1 MRRIKEHYRWPAL
14 LLCVCMLVGLSPFTG
29 ETFAQKGEDPGN
41 VQDSAA
47 APENALT
54 DDAYK
59 DFGIQSLPDQEAFSS
74 SEHPLDGFE
83 GTAMSQIYV
92 GYMNKEKSQKGKYA
106 VYNTMPSRSK
116 EGAKIS
122 GNGASGYLD
131 AAPVSPASDYA
142 DINAGGPVESGD
154 YRTLNSVSLDMGSNS
169 DGSGGKQEVLCESI
183 LLTGKERNVKGA
195 KKTSWLC
202 VRTLVHSGN
211 GYKPAGT
218 HYVKLAKDNRSM
230 ADIDVRAA
238 QGLNALTA
246 GDYDGNGVDEL
257 AVYVPSFTEP
267 YIQLYTIGEDG
278 SITEGTKIILNELA
292 AVNDPQQYRF
302 SFTGW
307 NLPIVNLTTATLS
320 REDTKKDSLVISA
333 CLPRSNAK
341 TYKGRSQLPA
351 LAVYEQDEGRM
362 KQTFLDHLSY
372 GSYYMRFP
380 AAVEADLNAS
390 GTHELVVAGYA
401 DTWTDTNNQELKKQ
415 PFQKYCVNMLVYDKD
430 TKSYRMTYSKPLEY
444 TPENDVKKVM
454 AADSGYAMSEP
465 VALTAAALSEA
476 ADNDYLFLEG
486 AVLSFRE
493 AAGVKKGDTEQERLL
508 AGSLVKHMEMSMKP
522 SEVTVS
528 HAVSGRFAADHPG
541 SEQIALVWND
551 NYHNP
556 NAVADGN
563 ITWIWMDGTNN
574 VVQQDTNYQYLK
586 GRDANGSGTFLTLS
600 KVNDTANRAVYRYK
614 DKQYGYSA
622 PNALMS
628 LPAIPYWKEL
638 PYGNGVGDVFFSV
651 GNELNGSAGGSLSVS
666 AGVTGSVTAMVGAGM
681 AGNKLMGGLEVDM
694 DAAFEESVSLQAG
707 LSVGN
712 TQTYSAPGDKNHVLA
727 YVTPMV
733 TYEYEVWVPAFEVTQ
748 ETAKEYKRL
757 TGSDVLKNEDGT
769 VYQVGDTVPAGW
781 YSYNMHVPYSP
792 TYTLLTMEQ
801 YNEAYTK
808 HGLGTGKID
817 MSAYDFTVGDP
828 TTYKKEFK
836 DIPHYNPA
844 LKMVSRPKD
853 VIDGDTTNGIEFDA
867 GASVSGSAT
876 AGLQVSGS
884 VLAKVEGEVDFF
896 GAGRLEGSAGQTG
909 GIGES
914 ITCEVGFAVSIGTGA
929 TINPLPKGYR
939 DYSFQTT
946 MGVWPCAGHGSLL
959 TTGFIVE
966 EKADIPPLPPENP
979 YVYETGMQENGKA
992 FVVLAWEQPGEDDYR
1007 LAKEYEVF
1015 WKNTGADAAD
1025 YQSAGKVGALKQNFM
1040 MITGLE
1046 PGTTY
1051 DFAFQ
1056 ALGWNKPDGGKT
1068 RPITATTAKASTLR
1082 ITNSSKPEDVYAEPM
1097 GGQIEASFKA
1107 QAGDTDANNE
1117 ISYQWQR
1124 YVVGESQDYLGEWE
1138 DVSGLSGPA
1147 LSYVD
1152 IGCMVRLPEAD
1163 ADGAKYRCVFT
1174 SKPKNAPHSAHVQ
1187 RVASRAATVHVG
1199 KDPRFT
1205 VSLSAEGTGD
1215 GGPGGSELL
1224 REREGAYFL
1233 PAGRKVNLKAG
1244 VSKKDAAAV
1253 SDGTISLFYQ
1263 KDGGEEKVLKEGLT
1277 PSAGEVTYEWEPEE
1291 TGYYDLAAVYTA
1303 PGGGAAT
1310 GIDDSRGAG
1319 TQPSAAGLT
1328 ETPDGEGAGTA
1339 GNTPEGKTADTV
1351 GNMPESESADAAGTT
1366 PEGESAGTA
1375 GNTPEGETADTG
1387 ANTPEGESAD
1397 TVGNTPESGTNAASD
1412 TDGADSPLAVS
1423 AVNGQHIA
1431 VSEPVSL
1438 HVGTIRDEVY
1448 AIRYELNGGEN
1459 NAKNLPAI
1467 GRNAVPRVLAEPA
1480 RVGAEFEGWYE
1491 DAGFTMKVEALD
1503 PEQIGNAIGG
1513 KGGPYVLYAKWKA
1526 AEYKVSYELDGGT
1539 NHLDNPD
1546 KYTLLDGITL
1556 CDPEK
1561 TGYRFMGWYFESS
1574 SQPGVDVDKSTAVYS
1589 LPLLDKKGGWVAADL
1604 NLRAKWEAIEY
1615 PITYHI
1621 MLATGKGENPDRYT
1635 VEDEVELK
1643 EADYTG
1649 RYGFEPAGW
1658 YTDRDFKESIDR
1670 IGPGRT
1676 GPLDLYA
1683 KQNFTSSFIWF
1694 DAMGGVYRGQNPM
1707 NIPDSSGGIMLGSAE
1722 RQGFEFKVW
1731 SEEAVMVDGEWV
1743 ADLSDSGKSHEANST
1758 FNPEKNFYTLHA
1770 AWTPLPGQVE
1780 IHWLNPVDGEEIAR
1794 NYGVKG
1800 ENIEDPNY
1808 TPSCY
1813 GYAFDGKWYKD
1824 KELTKQWNF
1833 DNDVVPADTGDTFT
1847 LYAGF
1852 RKAYYT
1858 VAFEPNGG
1866 SAVPEKQ
1873 VQEGKAVEKPKDP
1886 VKQNEI
1892 FLGWYEDDAL
1902 TIPYDFASELQN
1914 DITLYAKWRGRGPI
1928 KSNPGDNKIL
1938 GIEDGRTYAI
1948 GSVLDFTAAGTG
1960 MDNNF
1965 PIEDDERYVPKSWSV
1980 NPSGTWSAAPY
1991 AASFDTKDMALGK
2004 HKLTVTFGLERYEN
2018 GAWKGKDNQSE
2029 TEIWFVLAEDVPGPG
2044 GEPSSVHGGK
2054 PGDASRTGDG
2064 NNPWL
2069 WVLLAAAGLMGGGVL
2084 VIVKRRGRKKRR

>member
-14 LLCVCMLVGLSPFTG
+14 LLCVCMLAGLSPFTG
-29 ETFAQKGEDPGN
+29 ETFAQKGEDSVN

-47 APENALT
+47 VPDNALA

-59 DFGIQSLPDQEAFSS
+59 DFGFQSLPDQEAFSS

-83 GTAMSQIYV
+83 GTAMSQLYV

-106 VYNTMPSRSK
+106 VYNTMSSRSK

-169 DGSGGKQEVLCESI
+169 DGSGGKREVICESI

-218 HYVKLAKDNRSM
+218 RYVKLAKDNKSM
-230 ADIDVRAA
+230 GDMDVRAA

-246 GDYDGNGVDEL
+246 GDYDGNGADEL

-292 AVNDPQQYRF
+292 VVNDPQQYRF

-320 REDTKKDSLVISA
+320 REVTKKDSLVISA

-341 TYKGRSQLPA
+341 AYKGRSQLPA
-351 LAVYEQDEGRM
+351 LAVYEQDAGRM

-380 AAVEADLNAS
+380 ATVEADLNAT
-390 GTHELVVAGYA
+390 GTHELVIAGYV

-430 TKSYRMTYSKPLEY
+430 TKSYKMTYSKPLEY

-465 VALTAAALSEA
+465 VALAAAALSEVT
-476 ADNDYLFLEG
+476 DNDYLFLEG

-493 AAGVKKGDTEQERLL
+493 AAGVKKDDTEQERLL

-556 NAVADGN
+556 NAVADCN
-563 ITWIWMDGTNN
+563 LTWIWMDGANN

-586 GRDANGSGTFLTLS
+586 GRDADGSGTFLTLS

-651 GNELNGSAGGSLSVS
+651 GNELEGSAGGSLSVS
-666 AGVTGSVTAMVGAGM
+666 AGVTGSITAMMGAGM
-681 AGNKLMGGLEVDM
+681 AGNKVIGGLEADM

-757 TGSDVLKNEDGT
+757 TGSDVLKNEDGA
-769 VYQVGDTVPAGW
+769 VYKVGDTVPAGW

-792 TYTLLTMEQ
+792 AYTLLTMEQ

-836 DIPHYNPA
+836 DIPHYDPA
-844 LKMVSRPKD
+844 LKMVSHPKD

-867 GASVSGSAT
+867 GASVSGSVT
-876 AGLQVSGS
+876 AGLKVSGS
-884 VLAKVEGEVDFF
+884 VLAKVEGEVNFF
-896 GAGRLEGSAGQTG
+896 GAGKLEGSVGQTG

-914 ITCEVGFAVSIGTGA
+914 ITGEVGFTVSIGTGA
-929 TINPLPKGYR
+929 TINPLPKGYG

-966 EKADIPPLPPENP
+966 EKAEIPPLPPENP

-1025 YQSAGKVGALKQNFM
+1025 YQSAGKVESLKQNFM

-1056 ALGWNKPDGGKT
+1056 ALGWNKPDGGRT
-1068 RPITATTAKASTLR
+1068 RPITATTAKASTLS
-1082 ITNSSKPEDVYAEPM
+1082 ISNSLKPEDVYAEPM
-1097 GGQIEASFKA
+1097 DGQIQASLEA
-1107 QAGDTDANNE
+1107 QAVDTDSKNT

-1138 DVSGLSGPA
+1138 DVSGMSGGTRSYESVVCPLS
-1147 LSYVD
+1147 
-1152 IGCMVRLPEAD
+1152 LPEAE

-1174 SKPKNAPHSAHVQ
+1174 SKPEGAPHSAHVQ
-1187 RVASRAATVHVG
+1187 RVVSRTATVHVG
-1199 KDPRFT
+1199 KDPRFS
-1205 VSLSAEGTGD
+1205 VSLSAEGTRD
-1215 GGPGGSELL
+1215 GGVGGSELL
-1224 REREGAYFL
+1224 RERTGAYFL
-1233 PAGRKVNLKAG
+1233 PAGRKVNLKAE

-1253 SDGTISLFYQ
+1253 SDGTISLFYR

-1277 PSAGEVTYEWEPEE
+1277 PSAGEATYEWEPEE
-1291 TGYYDLAAVYTA
+1291 TGYYDLTAVYIA

-1319 TQPSAAGLT
+1319 AQPSAAGLT
-1328 ETPDGEGAGTA
+1328 ETP
-1339 GNTPEGKTADTV
+1339 
-1351 GNMPESESADAAGTT
+1351 
-1366 PEGESAGTA
+1366 EGESADTA
-1375 GNTPEGETADTG
+1375 G
-1387 ANTPEGESAD
+1387 NTPEGESAD
-1397 TVGNTPESGTNAASD
+1397 TVGNMPESETADAVGTTPEGESEGTAGNTPEGESAGTGANTPESESADTAGNTPESRANAASG
-1412 TDGADSPLAVS
+1412 TDGADSALAVS

-1448 AIRYELNGGEN
+1448 VIRYELNGGEN

-1467 GRNAVPRVLAEPA
+1467 GRNAVPRVLAEPT
-1480 RVGAEFEGWYE
+1480 RVGAAFEGWYE
-1491 DAGFTMKVEALD
+1491 DAGFTKKVEALE
-1503 PEQIGNAIGG
+1503 PEHIGNAIGG

-1526 AEYKVSYELDGGT
+1526 AEYKVNYKLDGGT
-1539 NHLDNPD
+1539 NHPDNPD

-1574 SQPGVDVDKSTAVYS
+1574 NPSGVDVDKSTAVYS

-1604 NLRAKWEAIEY
+1604 RLRAKWEAIEY
-1615 PITYHI
+1615 PITYHT
-1621 MLATGKGENPDRYT
+1621 MLAAGKGENPDRYT
-1635 VEDEVELK
+1635 VEDKVKLK
-1643 EADYTG
+1643 EADYAG
-1649 RYGFEPAGW
+1649 RYGFESAGW
-1658 YTDRDFKESIDR
+1658 YTDREFKEPIDT

-1683 KQNFTSSFIWF
+1683 KPNFTARIVWF
-1694 DAMGGVYRGQNPM
+1694 DAMGGVYGGENPTYIQQGSM
-1707 NIPDSSGGIMLGSAE
+1707 VGISLGNAE
-1722 RQGFEFKVW
+1722 RQGFEFDVW
-1731 SEEAVMVDGEWV
+1731 SEKAIMKDGEWV
-1743 ADLSDSGKSHEANST
+1743 ADLDAPLHHAGFPFAPTNQ
-1758 FNPEKNFYTLHA
+1758 FCTLYA
-1770 AWTPLPGQVE
+1770 AWNPLPGQVE
-1780 IHWLNPVDGEEIAR
+1780 IQWLNPVNGEEIDR

-1800 ENIEDPNY
+1800 TNIEEPKS

-1833 DNDVVPADTGDTFT
+1833 DNDVVPADTGDTLT

-1852 RKAYYT
+1852 REAYYT

-1866 SAVPEKQ
+1866 SAVPKQQ
-1873 VQEGKAVEKPKDP
+1873 VQEGKVVRKPKDP

-1892 FLGWYEDDAL
+1892 FLGWYEDDVL
-1902 TIPYDFASELQN
+1902 TMPYDFTSELQN

-1928 KSNPGDNKIL
+1928 KSDPGDNKIL

-1965 PIEDDERYVPKSWSV
+1965 PIEDDERYVPRSWSV

-2018 GAWKGKDNQSE
+2018 GAWKEKDNQSE
-2029 TEIWFVLAEDVPGPG
+2029 TEISFVLAEDVPEPG
-2044 GEPSSVHGGK
+2044 GEPSSTHGGK
-2054 PGDASRTGDG
+2054 PGDASRTGDE
-2064 NNPWL
+2064 NAPWL
-2069 WVLLAAAGLMGGGVL
+2069 WALLAAAALMGGGVL